1 MAPTVARAKTAFQF
15 FQADKLADIKK
26 ELGGSMGAAMTEV
39 SGLVECACIAGGTF
53 RPTPRSTTRFAY

>member
-39 SGLVECACIAGGTF
+39 SGLKIL
-53 RPTPRSTTRFAY
+53 PTQGVQHAFFYTYDSNI

>member
-39 SGLVECACIAGGTF
+39 SRIVEVQCWYGGTF
-53 RPTPRSTTRFAY
+53 RPTT